1 MTAENMITPAADD
14 ATPVPN
20 LQESRPMTGSRSLFS
35 RLFPAF
41 LAAAVAL
48 LPVLSAG
55 AAAPPDTPP
64 TVLITGSNRG
74 IGFEFARQYAAR
86 GWTVIATTRR
96 PDEATELMAL
106 AKSRPNVVIER
117 LDITSDA
124 EVAALAAKYRGR
136 PIDLLI
142 NNAALLEKLDRQL
155 LGKIDY
161 GLFDRSFAI
170 NATGP
175 MRVTEALLENV
186 AASGQKKIV
195 ALGSAAGSNGLLNPP
210 ANLYPYRAS
219 KAALNLLMHNLALDV
234 AKRGILVGLI
244 NPGLVDT
251 RGVLALKPGEEP
263 PEEFAALMPLIRSGK
278 IRLITPQESVA
289 AMVRLI
295 DGLTPAQSG
304 TFLNYDGQTLP
315 W

>member
-1 MTAENMITPAADD
+1 
-14 ATPVPN
+14 
-20 LQESRPMTGSRSLFS
+20 MTGSPSLVR
-35 RLFPAF
+35 RLLPVL
-41 LAAAVAL
+41 LAAAVA
-48 LPVLSAG
+48 VL
-55 AAAPPDTPP
+55 AAAPARAAGPDPKQP

-74 IGFEFARQYAAR
+74 IGLEFARQYAAR
-86 GWTVIATTRR
+86 GWNVIATTRR
-96 PDEATELMAL
+96 PDEARDLRAL
-106 AKSRPNVVIER
+106 AASLPNVVIER
-117 LDITSDA
+117 LDITSDSD
-124 EVAALAAKYRGR
+124 VAALAAKYRGR

-155 LGKIDY
+155 LGKLDY
-161 GLFDRSFAI
+161 ELFSRSFAI
-170 NATGP
+170 NAIGP
-175 MRVTEALLENV
+175 MRVTEALLDNV

-210 ANLYPYRAS
+210 ANLYPYRSS

-234 AKRGILVGLI
+234 AKRGVLVGLI

-251 RGVLALKPGEEP
+251 RGVLKLKPGDEP
-263 PEEFAALMPLIRSGK
+263 PEEFAALMPLIRSGRMK
-278 IRLITPQESVA
+278 LITPEESVT

>member
-96 PDEATELMAL
+96 PDEATELKGL
-106 AKSRPNVVIER
+106 AASRRNVVIER

-142 NNAALLEKLDRQL
+142 NNAALLE
-155 LGKIDY
+155 
-161 GLFDRSFAI
+161 
-170 NATGP
+170 
-175 MRVTEALLENV
+175 NV

-195 ALGSAAGSNGLLNPP
+195 ALGSAAGSNGLLGPP
-210 ANLYPYRAS
+210 ANLYPYRSS

-234 AKRGILVGLI
+234 GKRGILVGLV

-251 RGVLALKPGEEP
+251 RGVLKLKPGEAP

-278 IRLITPQESVA
+278 IRLITPEESVT
-289 AMVRLI
+289 AMIRLI
-295 DGLTPAQSG
+295 DGLAPAQSG
-304 TFLNYDGQTLP
+304 VFLNYDGQVLP

>member
-1 MTAENMITPAADD
+1 
-14 ATPVPN
+14 
-20 LQESRPMTGSRSLFS
+20 MTGLPSILS
-35 RLFPAF
+35 RLFLAL
-41 LAAAVAL
+41 LAAAAAL
-48 LPVLSAG
+48 LPGVSAH
-55 AAAPPDTPP
+55 AAGPDMAQP
-64 TVLITGSNRG
+64 TVLITGANRG
-74 IGFEFARQYAAR
+74 IGLEFTRQYAAR

-96 PDEATELMAL
+96 PGEATELKEL
-106 AKSRPNVVIER
+106 ASSRRNVVIER

-124 EVAALAAKYRGR
+124 EVAALATKYRGR

-142 NNAALLEKLDRQL
+142 NNAALLEQLDRQV

-161 GLFDRSFAI
+161 ELFSRSFAI
-170 NATGP
+170 NAIGP

-195 ALGSAAGSNGLLNPP
+195 ALGSAAGSNGLLGPP
-210 ANLYPYRAS
+210 ANLYPYRSS

-234 AKRGILVGLI
+234 GQRGILVGLI

-251 RGVLALKPGEEP
+251 RGVLKLKPGEAP

-278 IRLITPQESVA
+278 IRLITPEESVT
-289 AMVRLI
+289 AMIRLI
-295 DGLTPAQSG
+295 DGLAPAQSG
-304 TFLNYDGQTLP
+304 VFLNYDGQVLP

>member
-1 MTAENMITPAADD
+1 MTNEYTVTPAWDD
-14 ATPVPN
+14 ATAAAA
-20 LQESRPMTGSRSLFS
+20 LQESRPMIGLPCVLRTL
-35 RLFPAF
+35 L
-41 LAAAVAL
+41 LAALCAG
-48 LPVLSAG
+48 PVLALR
-55 AAAPPDTPP
+55 AADAPATQP

-74 IGFEFARQYAAR
+74 IGLEFARQYATR

-96 PDEATELMAL
+96 PEEAADLKQL
-106 AKSRPNVVIER
+106 AASQPNVRIER
-117 LDITSDA
+117 LDITSEV
-124 EVAALAAKYRGR
+124 EVAALAAKYRGQ

-155 LGKIDY
+155 LGNLDY
-161 GLFDRSFAI
+161 ELFSRSFAI
-170 NATGP
+170 NAIGP
-175 MRVTEALLENV
+175 MRVTEALLDNV
-186 AASGQKKIV
+186 SASSQKKIV

-234 AKRGILVGLI
+234 AKRGIVVGVI

-251 RGVLALKPGEEP
+251 RGVLKLKPGEPP
-263 PEEFAALMPLIRSGK
+263 PEEFAALMPLIRAGK
-278 IRLITPQESVA
+278 IPLITPEESVT
-289 AMVRLI
+289 AMVKLI

-304 TFLNYDGQTLP
+304 IFLNYDGRTLP